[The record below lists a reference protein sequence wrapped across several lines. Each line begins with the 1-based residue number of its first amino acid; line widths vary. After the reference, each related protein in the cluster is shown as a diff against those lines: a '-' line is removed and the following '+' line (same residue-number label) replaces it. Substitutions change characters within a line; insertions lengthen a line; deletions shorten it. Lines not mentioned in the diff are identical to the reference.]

1 MQAINVDNSSEGVS
15 VEACDPGARKKIIKR
30 VTDLATEPNLATKS
44 KLEDKRE
51 KYL

>member
-1 MQAINVDNSSEGVS
+1 MQTIFSEGVS

-51 KYL
+51 NIYNTYL